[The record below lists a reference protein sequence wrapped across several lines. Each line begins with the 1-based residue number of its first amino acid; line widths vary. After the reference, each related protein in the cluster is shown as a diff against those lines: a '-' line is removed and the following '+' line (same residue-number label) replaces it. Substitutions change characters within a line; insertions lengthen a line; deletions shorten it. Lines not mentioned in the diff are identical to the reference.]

1 MDSKL
6 SQAQTDTRHDGDV
19 VLAAPKDRTDAEQGL
34 SKPAHAASNGRRSTA
49 GPDFSAGPRMTEPSL
64 DPTPRPPDV
73 NDNPLP
79 TDRPS
84 PGRRTSRRLA
94 RFVMAVCVGV
104 AATLSWQ
111 SYGGVTKQMIANSAP
126 QLSWLLLPPPA
137 MNPPSGREIAV
148 EQPSPAVVQ
157 AAAPQP
163 APAPPEAV
171 ASAASETATSTAPTR
186 ELQQQLETIEQ
197 DLAAVRQNV
206 EQLAAGQAQMARD
219 IARLHPSGPDIRRRI
234 SALPPAATTAHKP
247 VTPPQPA
254 PQLSTAPLTSPPPQS
269 TPQLSTAPLMSPP
282 PEPAPQSS
290 AGPLPPGPLEPP
302 RPPMPV
308 R

>member
-6 SQAQTDTRHDGDV
+6 SQAQTDIPHDGDV
-19 VLAAPKDRTDAEQGL
+19 VLVAPKDRTDAEDGL
-34 SKPAHAASNGRRSTA
+34 SKPAHAASNGRRPTA

-64 DPTPRPPDV
+64 DPTPRPADV

-79 TDRPS
+79 TDQPS
-84 PGRRTSRRLA
+84 PGGRRTSRGLP
-94 RFVMAVCVGV
+94 RFVVAVCVGV

-111 SYGGVTKQMIANSAP
+111 SYGGVAKQMIANSAP
-126 QLSWLLLPPPA
+126 QLGWLLLPPPA

-163 APAPPEAV
+163 APAPAEAV
-171 ASAASETATSTAPTR
+171 ASTASETATSTAPTR

-219 IARLHPSGPDIRRRI
+219 IAKLHPSGQDIRRRI

-247 VTPPQPA
+247 VPPPQPA
-254 PQLSTAPLTSPPPQS
+254 PQLSTAPLI
-269 TPQLSTAPLMSPP
+269 SPP

>member
-6 SQAQTDTRHDGDV
+6 SQAQTDTAHEGDV
-19 VLAAPKDRTDAEQGL
+19 VLVAPKDRTDPEEGL
-34 SKPAHAASNGRRSTA
+34 SKPAHAASNGPRPTA
-49 GPDFSAGPRMTEPSL
+49 GPDFSAGPRMTAPSL
-64 DPTPRPPDV
+64 DPTPRPADM

-79 TDRPS
+79 TNRPS
-84 PGRRTSRRLA
+84 PGRRTSRGLA
-94 RFVMAVCVGV
+94 RFVVAVCIGV

-111 SYGGVTKQMIANSAP
+111 SYGGVAKQMIASAP

-163 APAPPEAV
+163 PPAPAEAV
-171 ASAASETATSTAPTR
+171 APTASETATSTAPTH

-206 EQLAAGQAQMARD
+206 EQLAAGQAQIARD
-219 IARLHPSGPDIRRRI
+219 IARLHPSGQDIRRRI

-247 VTPPQPA
+247 IQPQPA
-254 PQLSTAPLTSPPPQS
+254 PQLSTAPLTSPPPQPA
-269 TPQLSTAPLMSPP
+269 PQLSTAPLMSPP

>member
-1 MDSKL
+1 MDSKP
-6 SQAQTDTRHDGDV
+6 SQAQPDLHHDGDV
-19 VLAAPKDRTDAEQGL
+19 VLVATKDRTDAEEGQ
-34 SKPAHAASNGRRSTA
+34 SKLVPAASNGRRPTA
-49 GPDFSAGPRMTEPSL
+49 GSDFSAGPRMTETSL
-64 DPTPRPPDV
+64 DPTPRPADV
-73 NDNPLP
+73 NNDPLP

-84 PGRRTSRRLA
+84 PGTRSSRGIA
-94 RFVMAVCVGV
+94 RFVVAVCVGV
-104 AATLSWQ
+104 AATLAWQ
-111 SYGGVTKQMIANSAP
+111 SYGGMAKQMIANSAP
-126 QLSWLLLPPPA
+126 QLRWLLLSPPA

-148 EQPSPAVVQ
+148 EQPSPPAVQ
-157 AAAPQP
+157 ASAPQEAP
-163 APAPPEAV
+163 APAGAV
-171 ASAASETATSTAPTR
+171 ASTASETATATAPTR

-219 IARLHPSGPDIRRRI
+219 IAKLHPSGQDIRRRI

-247 VTPPQPA
+247 VPPPQPV
-254 PQLSTAPLTSPPPQS
+254 PQLSTAPLVPPQS
-269 TPQLSTAPLMSPP
+269 APQPSTAPLTPPP

-290 AGPLPPGPLEPP
+290 AGSLLDAPPQPP